1 MKARPAAQLAAAG
14 ALLALPFGLTDFWIF
29 IAVEV
34 LAFALYA
41 VSFNVL
47 LGYGGMLSFG
57 HAAFLGVGG
66 YTAALV
72 IKQSGLP
79 AVLAFACLPFT
90 AMFAAAAAALV
101 IGFFSV
107 RRTGIYFAM
116 LTFAFQMLLYTVAL
130 KATPLTGG
138 DDGLTGLKPPGL
150 LAQPLYYYYFA
161 LAMTCVSLYV
171 LYRIVSSPFGYAL
184 RALRANALRV
194 QYLGVNVRAHRLAA
208 FVMSGA
214 FAGLAGAIFALS
226 NGNVFPG
233 WLDWTASA
241 TPVVMAVL
249 GGTASFLGP
258 AVGAAVYVVLEVLIS
273 GRTEYWLLAM
283 GIIIVIIVL
292 LMPEGLTGLWRLGM
306 VRRRVNANAAVAPL
320 PTQGTT

>member
-1 MKARPAAQLAAAG
+1 MKPRHAAPLVAAG

-29 IAVEV
+29 ITVEV

-47 LGYGGMLSFG
+47 LGYCGMLSFG
-57 HAAFLGVGG
+57 HAAFFGVGG

-72 IKQSGLP
+72 VKQSGLSP
-79 AVLAFACLPFT
+79 ALAFACLPPA
-90 AMFAAAAAALV
+90 AMFVSAAAALI

-107 RRTGIYFAM
+107 RRAGIYFAM
-116 LTFAFQMLLYTVAL
+116 LTFAFQMLLYAIAL

-150 LAQPLYYYYFA
+150 FAQPLAYYYFA
-161 LAMTCVSLYV
+161 LLMTAASLYV
-171 LYRIVSSPFGYAL
+171 LHRIVRSPFGYTL
-184 RALRANALRV
+184 RALRANAVRV
-194 QYLGVNVRAHRLAA
+194 QSLGIDVRAHRLAA
-208 FVMSGA
+208 FVLSGA

-258 AVGAAVYVVLEVLIS
+258 ALGAAVYVVLEVLIS
-273 GRTEYWLLAM
+273 GRTEYWSLAM
-283 GIIIVIIVL
+283 GIIIVILVL
-292 LMPEGLTGLWRLGM
+292 LMPEGLTGLWRKGT
-306 VRRRVNANAAVAPL
+306 VRRGARAAPL
-320 PTQGTT
+320 PTREAT

>member
-1 MKARPAAQLAAAG
+1 MNARHAAPLAAAA

-47 LGYGGMLSFG
+47 LGYCGMLSFG
-57 HAAFLGVGG
+57 HAAFFGVGG

-72 IKQSGLP
+72 VKQSGLP
-79 AVLAFACLPFT
+79 PGLAFACLPLA
-90 AMFAAAAAALV
+90 AMFVSAVAAMI

-116 LTFAFQMLLYTVAL
+116 LTFAFQMLLYAIAL

-150 LAQPLYYYYFA
+150 LAQPLAYYFFA
-161 LAMTCVSLYV
+161 LSMTGAGLYV
-171 LYRIVSSPFGYAL
+171 LHRVVGSPFGYVM
-184 RALRANALRV
+184 RALRTNALRV
-194 QYLGVNVRAHRLAA
+194 QYLGIDVRAHRLAA
-208 FVMSGA
+208 FMLSGA

-233 WLDWTASA
+233 WLNWTASA

-258 AVGAAVYVVLEVLIS
+258 ALGAAVYVVLEVLIS
-273 GRTEYWLLAM
+273 GRTEYWSLAM
-283 GIIIVIIVL
+283 GVIIVILVL
-292 LMPEGLTGLWRLGM
+292 LMPEGLTGVWRKGI
-306 VRRRVNANAAVAPL
+306 VRGGARAARL
-320 PTQGTT
+320 PTREAR